1 LSQAHLAKDTIR
13 WEMGRRDLFV
23 SPYPFEIGGKTDRS
37 LAARRAKSSDHL
49 RPTFGST
56 TKLQHIH

>member
-1 LSQAHLAKDTIR
+1 MATIR

-49 RPTFGST
+49 PPTFGST